1 MNYEDIKKHIN
12 IENKNLGNF
21 LTKDEIEWLSKHF
34 KFIYNLLMGRTVR
47 EEDKYSKFVDTIKN
61 KKEPKSKQEKIYT
74 NFISYLKTYLKNSK
88 SKKNDSNT
96 LYNGLEIFPDGL
108 RPTGQGVNYNK
119 DRDLDNDP
127 YPFPLDP
134 HDWPDDDDDSWKY

>member
-34 KFIYNLLMGRTVR
+34 KFINNLLMGRTVR
-47 EEDKYSKFVDTIKN
+47 EEDKYNKFVDTIKN

-74 NFISYLKTYLKNSK
+74 NFISYFINSCLV
-88 SKKNDSNT
+88 SCSSQNCCN
-96 LYNGLEIFPDGL
+96 L
-108 RPTGQGVNYNK
+108 TG
-119 DRDLDNDP
+119 
-127 YPFPLDP
+127 
-134 HDWPDDDDDSWKY
+134 